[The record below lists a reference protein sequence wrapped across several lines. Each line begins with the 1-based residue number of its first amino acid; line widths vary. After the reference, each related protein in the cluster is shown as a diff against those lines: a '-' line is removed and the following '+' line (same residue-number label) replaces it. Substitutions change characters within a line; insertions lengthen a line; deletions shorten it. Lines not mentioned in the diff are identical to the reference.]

1 MNNLEPPPTSRLP
14 PIKALRIS
22 TAESLD
28 SALTYL
34 RLRYNPEVRGTKRT
48 SRKVSLDGHEPSDDF
63 DDLHGSDDFE
73 RSYALRWLTCLIAQ
87 LDDTGDDQEAANETA
102 IPLDRREILIQE
114 AASLLALCSG
124 TAGAGSF
131 IREFNFAT
139 SSHSSPPSPAT
150 EAVGT
155 IQIQLRDV
163 PLDNHDYGSVGAQ
176 TWGGACVLSA
186 EIAENPSK
194 FGLLSSCDQ
203 LRVLELGAGTG
214 LVSLTIAKLLEQRV
228 KKAFILASDFFP
240 SVLSNLKSNI
250 HLNFP
255 DLQPSDP
262 TQVEAGFLDWSQYQ
276 SMLSAGQH
284 PPFDQPFD
292 LIVGADIIYEDK
304 HAEWIKQCLE
314 ILLKKPSAGGHA
326 PAPKFYLVIPLRHTH
341 ENESHSVE
349 VVFPWADDRV
359 EGEKRL
365 CILHKEIISCDGR
378 SGNERPGNAKE
389 EVEYAYYHIGWY

>member
-1 MNNLEPPPTSRLP
+1 MG
-14 PIKALRIS
+14 IIS
-22 TAESLD
+22 LIGLD
-28 SALTYL
+28 SH
-34 RLRYNPEVRGTKRT
+34 
-48 SRKVSLDGHEPSDDF
+48 DPSDDF

-87 LDDTGDDQEAANETA
+87 LYNADDHQETV
-102 IPLDRREILIQE
+102 ISLDHREILIQE

-131 IREFNFAT
+131 VREFNFA
-139 SSHSSPPSPAT
+139 SAYSPSPSRIA
-150 EAVGT
+150 EAVST
-155 IQIQLRDV
+155 IKVQLRDV

-194 FGLLSSCDQ
+194 FGLCCDQ

-214 LVSLTIAKLLEQRV
+214 LVSLTVAKLLEQWG
-228 KKAFILASDFFP
+228 KKAFILATDFFP
-240 SVLSNLKSNI
+240 SVLSNLESNI
-250 HLNFP
+250 RLNFP
-255 DLQPSDP
+255 HLRPSDP
-262 TQVEAGFLDWSQYQ
+262 TQIEASFLDWSHHH
-276 SMLSAGQH
+276 SLSSQRQH
-284 PPFDQPFD
+284 STFDQPFD

-304 HAEWIKQCLE
+304 HAEWIKHCLE
-314 ILLKKPSAGGHA
+314 ALLKKPSAGGHA
-326 PAPKFYLVIPLRHTH
+326 PTPKFHLVIPLRHTH

-349 VVFPWADDRV
+349 VVFPRADDQV

-378 SGNERPGNAKE
+378 RGNERPGNAEE